1 MSKLFEL
8 LTEEFYLWETLTAS
22 SVESDDYNLIATGP
36 SNDVGFLNIAI
47 KKNSQFKYTSN
58 ELKDLQD
65 FFSSKETKGNIVIEY
80 IESRR
85 DDAIENSEYFF
96 KGAIESQNVPSGD
109 IEVLETDDY
118 LMFSEC
124 IQNGFEYPEGF
135 ASGFAK
141 KMESISSKM
150 ECRFFL
156 LKYKGEVACITSFFK
171 TPKNN
176 YYCMMNTSTM
186 HKFRKRGLSEI
197 LISYSHSILNG
208 DVFARTNNPHM
219 ASLLRKMNYSA
230 GDRFQIVPV
239 DALI

>member
-8 LTEEFYLWETLTAS
+8 LNEEFYLWESLTAS
-22 SVESDDYNLIATGP
+22 SVESDKYNLIATSP
-36 SNDVGFLNIAI
+36 SDDVGFLNIAI
-47 KKNSQFKYTSN
+47 KKNSQLEYTSN
-58 ELKDLQD
+58 ELKELKD
-65 FFSSKETKGNIVIEY
+65 FFSGKETKGNIVIEY
-80 IESRR
+80 LESRR
-85 DDAIENSEYFF
+85 DSAIENSEYFF
-96 KGAIESQNVPSGD
+96 KEATEALVAPSGD
-109 IEVLETDDY
+109 IEVLETTDY

-124 IQNGFEYPEGF
+124 IQSGFEYPEGF

-156 LKYKGEVACITSFFK
+156 LKYKGEVASITSFFK

-186 HKFRKRGLSEI
+186 HKFRKKGLSEI

-219 ASLLRKMNYSA
+219 ANLLRKMNYSE
-230 GDRFQIVPV
+230 GDRFQIVPI
-239 DALI
+239 DSLT